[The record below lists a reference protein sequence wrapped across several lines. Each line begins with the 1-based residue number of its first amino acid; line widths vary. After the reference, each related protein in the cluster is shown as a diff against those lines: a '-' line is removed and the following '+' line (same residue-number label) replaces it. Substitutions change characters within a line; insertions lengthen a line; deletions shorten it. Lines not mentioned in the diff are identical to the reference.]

1 MKMRINKFLSEA
13 GHSSRRGAD
22 KLIQEG
28 KVMINGR
35 KAVLGD
41 TVDASDSVKV
51 GGKRLKP
58 VEKKYYVLFHKPV
71 GVITTT
77 DRGKKDNIMDALEA
91 TPKKLPNVRLYPVGR
106 LDVASSGLILFT
118 NDNALANRL
127 LRPEGGH
134 EKEYLTKLTTP
145 VTDKD
150 LKEFA
155 KGVRIGKHVTRPA
168 KIRRTAE
175 NEFSI
180 AITEGK
186 KRQIR
191 RMCEALGYEV
201 ERLKR
206 IRIMHLV
213 SGNLRAG
220 SWRFLTEKE
229 TKELRERVGV

>member
-1 MKMRINKFLSEA
+1 MRINKYLSEA
-13 GHSSRRGAD
+13 GHCSRREAD
-22 KLIQEG
+22 RLIMEG
-28 KVMINGR
+28 KVTINGK
-35 KAVLGD
+35 KAVLGA
-41 TVDASDSVKV
+41 TVDDSDSVKV
-51 GGKRLKP
+51 GGKTLKP
-58 VEKKYYVLFHKPV
+58 VEEKVYILFHKPV

-77 DRGKKDNIMDALEA
+77 DRRKKDNIMDALEA
-91 TPKKLPNVRLYPVGR
+91 SNKKLPNVRLYPLGR
-106 LDVASSGLILFT
+106 LDVASSGLIMFT
-118 NDNALANRL
+118 NDNALANKL

-134 EKEYLTKLTTP
+134 EKEYLAKLTTP

-168 KIRRTAE
+168 KVRRTAE

-206 IRIMHLV
+206 IRIMHLI
-213 SGNLRAG
+213 SGNLKAG
-220 SWRFLTEKE
+220 AWRFLTEKE
-229 TKELRERVGV
+229 TKELRSRIGV

>member
-13 GHSSRRGAD
+13 GYSSRRGAD
-22 KLIQEG
+22 KLIEEG
-28 KVMINGR
+28 KVTINGR
-35 KAVLGD
+35 EAVLGD

-51 GGKRLKP
+51 DGKRLRP
-58 VEKKYYVLFHKPV
+58 VEKKYYILFHKPV

-77 DRGKKDNIMDALEA
+77 DRRKKDNIMDALEA
-91 TPKKLPNVRLYPVGR
+91 SGKKLPNVRLYPLGR

-134 EKEYLTKLTTP
+134 EKEYLVKLNTEIA
-145 VTDKD
+145 DGD
-150 LKEFA
+150 LKKMER
-155 KGVRIGKHVTRPA
+155 GVRIGKHVTRPA
-168 KIRRTAE
+168 TVRRTKE

-201 ERLKR
+201 KKLKR
-206 IRIMHLV
+206 IRIMHLI

-220 SWRFLTEKE
+220 SWRLLTENE
-229 TKELRERVGV
+229 VKELRERIGV